1 LNVRTK
7 LFTFLDYN
15 PTSFYAH
22 TELIGNDNVDFLI
35 LNYKDNEF
43 LNQKIIDEIESWLIK
58 SEHLIIIK
66 NRWKVMG
73 LGQLGIQS
81 GAIYNDWSQI
91 DLLPINAELLGSGL
105 DFVCDPSALISVYR
119 YNGEII
125 IDEVIYQKVY

>member
-15 PTSFYAH
+15 PTSPFYAH

-58 SEHLIIIK
+58 SET
-66 NRWKVMG
+66 
-73 LGQLGIQS
+73 S
-81 GAIYNDWSQI
+81 DY
-91 DLLPINAELLGSGL
+91 
-105 DFVCDPSALISVYR
+105 
-119 YNGEII
+119 
-125 IDEVIYQKVY
+125 

>member
-1 LNVRTK
+1 M
-7 LFTFLDYN
+7 
-15 PTSFYAH
+15 
-22 TELIGNDNVDFLI
+22 LIFN
-35 LNYKDNEF
+35 NYKDNEF

-58 SEHLIIIK
+58 SETSDYYK

-105 DFVCDPSALISVYR
+105 DFDLVMTH
-119 YNGEII
+119 
-125 IDEVIYQKVY
+125 QH

>member
-58 SEHLIIIK
+58 SETSDYYKKSLES
-66 NRWKVMG
+66 NGFR
-73 LGQLGIQS
+73 
-81 GAIYNDWSQI
+81 
-91 DLLPINAELLGSGL
+91 
-105 DFVCDPSALISVYR
+105 SAWYSIWCYL
-119 YNGEII
+119 
-125 IDEVIYQKVY
+125 

>member
-1 LNVRTK
+1 
-7 LFTFLDYN
+7 
-15 PTSFYAH
+15 
-22 TELIGNDNVDFLI
+22 
-35 LNYKDNEF
+35 
-43 LNQKIIDEIESWLIK
+43 
-58 SEHLIIIK
+58 
-66 NRWKVMG
+66 MG

>member
-1 LNVRTK
+1 MR
-7 LFTFLDYN
+7 
-15 PTSFYAH
+15 
-22 TELIGNDNVDFLI
+22 
-35 LNYKDNEF
+35 F

-58 SEHLIIIK
+58 SETSDYYK

-105 DFVCDPSALISVYR
+105 DFGFSNDPSALISVYR